1 MTGEYKEAYKHTRD
15 RLRERW
21 SVDITPEEYEDLLT
35 QIRNGSIKT
44 GFARRKSTAI
54 HIVQTTRGRCV
65 VAYRDGLIRTAYPSS
80 YPTPKRAL
88 EAFERT
94 YKKAQTNEKL
104 LR

>member
-1 MTGEYKEAYKHTRD
+1 MTDEYKEAYQHTRD

-21 SVDITPEEYEDLLT
+21 SLDLTPEEYEGLMT
-35 QIRNGSIKT
+35 QIRDGSIKT
-44 GFARRKSTAI
+44 GFARCKKTAI
-54 HIVQTTRGRCV
+54 HIVQTTRGKCV

-94 YKKAQTNEKL
+94 YKKVQQDVSL
-104 LR
+104 

>member
-1 MTGEYKEAYKHTRD
+1 MTDEHKEAYQHTRD

-21 SVDITPEEYEDLLT
+21 LVDLTPEEYQDLLA

-44 GFARRKSTAI
+44 GFARCKSTAI
-54 HIVQTTRGRCV
+54 HIVQTARGRCV

-88 EAFERT
+88 KAFERT
-94 YKKAQTNEKL
+94 YKKAQENETI
-104 LR
+104 